1 MSMNHIVRSYD
12 AELKY
17 LEAKIM
23 EMGAHAE
30 RMIERSVSSIVRND
44 LQLATTVIAD
54 DLFLDEIERDI
65 DEKAITI
72 ICKRQPMAVDLREI
86 VGSIRI
92 SSDLERIGDMA
103 KNIAKRTVA
112 LSEIRQP
119 ASFYCGLETITTLA
133 LNQLKEVL
141 SAYTVR
147 LLGRVDAVR
156 ERDGKIDALYTSLFR
171 ELLTYMMED
180 MRNITVCTHLL
191 FCIKNIERIG
201 DHVTNIAETVHYI
214 ITGSH
219 MSSERPRDDL
229 TYQVGVDE
237 KKIN

>member
-1 MSMNHIVRSYD
+1 MSMNHTVRSYD

-17 LEAKIM
+17 LAAKIT
-23 EMGAHAE
+23 EMGRYAE
-30 RMIERSVSSIVRND
+30 KMIERSVASIVSDN
-44 LQLATTVIAD
+44 LELAATVIAD
-54 DLFLDEIERDI
+54 DLFLDEAERDI
-65 DEKAITI
+65 NEKAITI

-103 KNIAKRTVA
+103 KNIAKRAVA
-112 LSEIRQP
+112 ISEAHQP
-119 ASFYCGLETITTLA
+119 ATFYRGLERITVLA

-141 SAYTVR
+141 DAYANR
-147 LLGRVDAVR
+147 SLDRIDAVR
-156 ERDGKIDALYTSLFR
+156 DRDDEIDALYTSLFR

-191 FCIKNIERIG
+191 FCAKNIERVG
-201 DHVTNIAETVHYI
+201 DHITNIAETLHYI
-214 ITGSH
+214 ITGHH

-229 TYQVGVDE
+229 TYEVGVHE

>member
-1 MSMNHIVRSYD
+1 MSMKHTVRSYD

-17 LEAKIM
+17 LRVRIT
-23 EMGAHAE
+23 EMGSHAE
-30 RMIERSVSSIVRND
+30 RMIERSVASVVCSD

-54 DLFLDEIERDI
+54 DVFLDEAERDI
-65 DEKAITI
+65 DEKAVAI

-86 VGSIRI
+86 IGAIRI

-112 LSEIRQP
+112 LSEIRQS
-119 ASFYCGLETITTLA
+119 ASVYHGLEKITALA

-141 SAYTVR
+141 NAYTSR
-147 LLGRVDAVR
+147 LLERVDAVR
-156 ERDGKIDALYTSLFR
+156 ERDEKIDALYTSLFR

-191 FCIKNIERIG
+191 FCLKNIERIG
-201 DHVTNIAETVHYI
+201 DHVTNIAEMLHYI
-214 ITGSH
+214 ITGYH
-219 MSSERPRDDL
+219 MSSDRPRDDL
-229 TYQVGVDE
+229 TYKVGVGE
-237 KKIN
+237 KKID